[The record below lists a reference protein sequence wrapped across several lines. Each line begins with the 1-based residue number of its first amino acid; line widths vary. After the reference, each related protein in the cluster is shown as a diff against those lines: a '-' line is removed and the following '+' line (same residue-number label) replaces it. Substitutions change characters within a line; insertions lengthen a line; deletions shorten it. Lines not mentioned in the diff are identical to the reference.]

1 MQVTKSSVD
10 IPAEMRVARQLSV
23 QQIHERNKDLI
34 TGHTTLGS
42 VALRSVVQRAFQLLP
57 HEQA

>member
-1 MQVTKSSVD
+1 MD

-23 QQIHERNKDLI
+23 QQIHERNRDLI
-34 TGHTTLGS
+34 TGHATLGS
-42 VALRSVVQRAFQLLP
+42 VALRSVVQTAFQLLP